1 MSAAD
6 PHALLELAVRSAHA
20 AGALLVDRFHRTA
33 SGVSTKSSQTDPVSD
48 ADRDAESLIAGL
60 LRGARPDDAIVGE
73 EGAGA
78 TGGSGLEWIVDPLD
92 GTVNFLYGIPQWA
105 VSIAC
110 RDDRGALTAVVHD
123 PVRGETFSAVRGRGC
138 TLDGAV
144 LRLREPPPLA
154 RALVGTGFSYVAAE
168 RERQTAIFARVL
180 PRARD
185 VRRAG
190 SAALDLAWVAAGRL
204 DAFYEH
210 GSGRVGPRRGRPPR
224 AGSGG
229 SDPASAGLGGIARG
243 RARGLRGARRRAR
256 APAPGTRGVSDV
268 PQVAV
273 LGAALDL
280 GQGRRGVDM
289 GPSAIRYAELV
300 GRLAELGLG
309 VHDLGTVAEDPIEAL
324 DAGDD
329 RAKYLDEILVV
340 CNEIAGHVEAS
351 SRAGELPLVL
361 GGDHSLALGVFG
373 GLARVHGPVATVWFD
388 AHADCNT
395 PATTP
400 SGNVHGMG
408 LSGALGWG
416 GERFSG
422 GRWPAPS
429 VDEDRAVLIGVRALD
444 PGERERLRESRVRVY
459 TMSEIDRLGM
469 EAVIRGAL
477 ERVAGAAHVHVSL
490 DMDVMDPFWAPG
502 VGTAVRGGISY
513 REAHLAME
521 LLAESGAVDSLE
533 VVEVNPILDRE
544 NMTGQLAVE
553 LICSALG
560 QRIL

>member
-1 MSAAD
+1 
-6 PHALLELAVRSAHA
+6 
-20 AGALLVDRFHRTA
+20 
-33 SGVSTKSSQTDPVSD
+33 VSD
-48 ADRDAESLIAGL
+48 A
-60 LRGARPDDAIVGE
+60 
-73 EGAGA
+73 
-78 TGGSGLEWIVDPLD
+78 
-92 GTVNFLYGIPQWA
+92 
-105 VSIAC
+105 
-110 RDDRGALTAVVHD
+110 
-123 PVRGETFSAVRGRGC
+123 
-138 TLDGAV
+138 
-144 LRLREPPPLA
+144 
-154 RALVGTGFSYVAAE
+154 
-168 RERQTAIFARVL
+168 
-180 PRARD
+180 
-185 VRRAG
+185 
-190 SAALDLAWVAAGRL
+190 
-204 DAFYEH
+204 
-210 GSGRVGPRRGRPPR
+210 
-224 AGSGG
+224 
-229 SDPASAGLGGIARG
+229 
-243 RARGLRGARRRAR
+243 
-256 APAPGTRGVSDV
+256 

-309 VHDLGTVAEDPIEAL
+309 VHDLGMVAEDPIEAL
-324 DAGDD
+324 DPGDD

-340 CNEIAGHVEAS
+340 CGEIAGHVEAS
-351 SRAGELPLVL
+351 SRGGELPLVL